1 LMKLFPDGDR
11 VFEVISRYDDILTL
25 EERDG
30 YEPGDTLA
38 LIVPFLMLHGISE
51 NDITRLA
58 GESSFTG
65 GAGKLL
71 SRLQW
76 NGWKIFCITTTYE
89 QYALHITNKLG
100 IFAHNIACTP
110 FPGGRLKQALSR
122 EDLALL
128 KQTEADILTMQPVTD
143 DDRIKQRLDR
153 FFREELP
160 ATGLGE
166 VIREVKP
173 VGGRRKLDALGR
185 FAEKYNQ
192 PLSNW
197 VVVGDSI
204 TDFRMLEAVD
214 EAGGLAI
221 AFNANQYALPYAT
234 MGLASTNIDDLDEVL
249 KVWQKGQRKGVEK
262 LVRGKEKAGSDGD
275 RGHLNWLSGRK
286 DLADIIELHQKL
298 RRLVREEAGELG

>member
-1 LMKLFPDGDR
+1 MKLFPDGDR
-11 VFEVISRYDDILTL
+11 VFEIISRYDDLLTL

-38 LIVPFLMLHGISE
+38 LIVPFLMLNSISE
-51 NDITRLA
+51 SDITRLA
-58 GESSFTG
+58 GGASFTG
-65 GAGKLL
+65 GAEKLL
-71 SRLQW
+71 SWLQW
-76 NGWKIFCITTTYE
+76 NGWKTFCITTTYE

-100 IFAHNIACTP
+100 IFAHNVACTL

-122 EDLALL
+122 EDLTLL
-128 KQTEADILTMQPVTD
+128 KQTEADILTMQTVTD

-153 FFREELP
+153 FFWEELP

-173 VGGRRKLDALGR
+173 VGGQRKLDALDK
-185 FAEKYNQ
+185 FADKYNQ

-234 MGLASTNIDDLDEVL
+234 MGLASTNISDLDEVL

-262 LVRGKEKAGSDGD
+262 LVREKEKAGGAGD
-275 RGHLNWLSGRK
+275 RDYLNWLSGRE
-286 DLADIIELHQKL
+286 DLTGIIELHQRL
-298 RRLVREEAGELG
+298 RRLVREEAGKLG